1 MSGCMTSSIPPPPTG
16 SWTPSLGTLDSSN
29 AGDPTPQHARTDAPQ
44 ESDISSLSYLL
55 TMSTTSSHTEWI
67 QFLIVG
73 SAMDDMENLS
83 KVSSACLTASGEAP
97 VLSSIVRKPN
107 PSLQSHLNTLFLWM
121 SYKNIKYVNY
131 FSVTLNRHKTN
142 LNSKLEIFSELK
154 IRK

>member
-16 SWTPSLGTLDSSN
+16 SWTPSLGTLDLSN

-55 TMSTTSSHTEWI
+55 TMSTTSSHTKWI
-67 QFLIVG
+67 QFRSLG
-73 SAMDDMENLS
+73 QLWTTWRT
-83 KVSSACLTASGEAP
+83 CLKFP
-97 VLSSIVRKPN
+97 VLAWLPQARHRCCPRSWESQTQACSPIWI
-107 PSLQSHLNTLFLWM
+107 HF
-121 SYKNIKYVNY
+121 SYECLIKNIKYVNY